1 MSKSILNVSARATP
15 TRAVGFFTR
24 ARVAEIG
31 ALALCL
37 LGALVI
43 TLPHSPA
50 NMPYV
55 WPDGG
60 VFLYV
65 GQRLREGQVLY
76 REVWDHKPPLIYF
89 VNALGL
95 SAANGSRWGVW
106 FLEYLAVAAASGLS
120 YLLLK
125 RAFGR
130 GIALLVTAMWL
141 LTFFSI
147 IEDGNLTETFSLPLQ
162 FACLLLA
169 SSIESDRPGKMR
181 GRAVALGV
189 LLGALF
195 FFKTNAVG
203 IGLAV
208 GAYILWQAYATRQW
222 RAAFVKLTTILAGFL
237 FVVALFLALFLWQ
250 GNLADFWQAA
260 FVFNV
265 AYAARFEFFSS
276 RFGALAA
283 GYEYLALTGLA
294 VFGGLGFVIGV
305 NVLAF
310 ARERIAPPL
319 RPLLGLAALA
329 FPIELVLVT
338 TSGRPF
344 NHYYVTLLYVFAV
357 WTAWLFYLLRRAL
370 DEWIAPASRRAQF
383 VLNASLALAL
393 ALSLLP
399 AVKKNIEWAQQLHA
413 LEPPAIVNFLR
424 ENTTPDDTVLVL
436 GHEPRIL
443 FFAGRRAP
451 TRFVHQAMFVITPF
465 LTPARVE
472 EFFSAV
478 VNGKPKYIV
487 DLPDKGLVNSTG
499 VNSTR
504 IRRLVAKM
512 RHSYKPYG
520 RIAGWM
526 VYERI
531 AAP

>member
-1 MSKSILNVSARATP
+1 MPR
-15 TRAVGFFTR
+15 FFTR
-24 ARVAEIG
+24 ARAVEIA
-31 ALALCL
+31 ALAACL
-37 LGALVI
+37 LGALVV

-76 REVWDHKPPLIYF
+76 RDVWDHKPPLIYF

-95 SAANGSRWGVW
+95 GAANGSRWGVW
-106 FLEYLAVAAASGLS
+106 FLEYLAVAAASALS
-120 YLLLK
+120 YLLLR

-147 IEDGNLTETFSLPLQ
+147 IEDGNLTETFTLPLQ

-169 SSIESDRPGKMR
+169 YNIEADRAGTFYR
-181 GRAVALGV
+181 RSFVLGT
-189 LLGALF
+189 LLGALL
-195 FFKTNAVG
+195 FFKPNAVG

-208 GAYILWQAYATRQW
+208 GAYILIQSHTTRSW
-222 RAAFVKLTTILAGFL
+222 RAASIKLATMCAGL
-237 FVVALFLALFLWQ
+237 LCVVALFVGLFLRQ
-250 GNLADFWQAA
+250 GNLADFWQAV

-265 AYAARFEFFSS
+265 AYSARFEFFSS
-276 RFGALAA
+276 RLDALAA

-294 VFGGLGFVIGV
+294 VFGVLGFVIGV

-310 ARERIAPPL
+310 ARERLPAPL

-344 NHYYVTLLYVFAV
+344 DHYYVTLLYVFAV
-357 WTAWLFYLLRRAL
+357 WAAWLFYLLCRAL
-370 DEWIAPASRRAQF
+370 DELIAPAPRRAQF
-383 VLNASLALAL
+383 ALNASLVLAL

-399 AVKKNIEWAQQLHA
+399 AVKKNAEWAQHLRA
-413 LEPPAIVNFLR
+413 LEPPAVVNFLR
-424 ENTTPDDTVLVL
+424 ENTTPEDTVLVL

-451 TRFVHQAMFVITPF
+451 TRFVHQAAFVITPF
-465 LTPARVE
+465 LTPALVE
-472 EFFSAV
+472 EFYSAV

-487 DLPDKGLVNSTG
+487 DLPDKGLINSTG
-499 VNSTR
+499 INSTR

-520 RIAGWM
+520 RVAGWM

-531 AAP
+531 ASP